1 MAESTYFSVYIH
13 IYIYIYPYIYP
24 YGSTVL
30 EFLASPSESEDLDK
44 MAADLALVGGAST
57 VV

>member
-1 MAESTYFSVYIH
+1 MHTIH
-13 IYIYIYPYIYP
+13 SRSHF
-24 YGSTVL
+24 GSSVL

-44 MAADLALVGGAST
+44 MASDLALVGGAST